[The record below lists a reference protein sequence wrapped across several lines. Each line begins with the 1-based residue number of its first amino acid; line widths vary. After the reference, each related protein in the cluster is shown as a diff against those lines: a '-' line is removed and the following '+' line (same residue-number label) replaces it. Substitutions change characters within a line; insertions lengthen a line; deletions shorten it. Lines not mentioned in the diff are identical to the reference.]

1 MSKIKTARVEFLD
14 IFKRL
19 IKWDKKLEI
28 YKNGLDNAYPERVDR
43 LINNSVT
50 SKMSLAILTQY
61 IIGKGFG
68 ASDDIIINK
77 TTGQK
82 LYDFAEDIAD
92 SVSEFR
98 GVAIHFSYNLNY
110 KPVNPRVVPF
120 ENIRIGEKDSK
131 KYNGKILVSDE
142 WTEPKVENIKII
154 DVFNA
159 NEKVIKAQIEKAGS
173 IDKYKGQILYI
184 NYDKNY
190 YYPLSRIDSVMNDCD
205 SEAQSSIYKNQLLRK
220 GFFGKTLV
228 VTRPLTDNT
237 VPEFLVNG
245 TGDRI
250 PNREYRTMMDEA
262 ETTKKTIE
270 SFLGAENAGGAMLM
284 EMDWAGDS
292 LDEAI
297 KINQIESKLDDK
309 MFSYTEES
317 VSKNILMAF
326 ENLPVQLVKSPE
338 SALLGN
344 SGESLKEAK
353 RLYWENTEK
362 ERTKF
367 TNILNDVLGYI
378 GLSNQLEVVTLLEGV
393 AGKESEGDDN
403 DVVEASPETLSA
415 QAALRGS
422 VGGVQGILSVQQ
434 SVSQGLT
441 DYESAITILMEIYG
455 FNRKVG
461 ESLLGAPEI
470 Q

>member
-1 MSKIKTARVEFLD
+1 MSKIKTARVEFFD

-19 IKWDKKLEI
+19 VSWDKKLEI
-28 YKNGLDNAYPERVDR
+28 YTNGVDNAYPDRVDR

-68 ASDDIIINK
+68 SSDNIIINK
-77 TTGQK
+77 NTDQT
-82 LYDFAEDIAD
+82 LFDFAEDIVD

-110 KPVNPRVVPF
+110 KPVNPKVIPF
-120 ENIRIGEKDSK
+120 EHVRVGKKDSK
-131 KYNGKILVSDE
+131 KYNGKVLISDE
-142 WTEPKVENIKII
+142 WTEPKVDNIKVI
-154 DVFNA
+154 DVFND
-159 NEKVIKAQIEKAGS
+159 NEKVVKAQIDKAKS

-205 SEAQSSIYKNQLLRK
+205 SEAQASVYKNQLLRK

-228 VTRPLTDNT
+228 VTRPLTDNQ
-237 VPEFLVNG
+237 VPEYIVDGSGN
-245 TGDRI
+245 RI
-250 PNREYRTMMDEA
+250 PNREYREMMDEA
-262 ETTKKTIE
+262 DSTKKTIE
-270 SFLGAENAGGAMLM
+270 SFLGAENVGGAMLAQ
-284 EMDWAGDS
+284 MDWAGDN

-297 KINQIESKLDDK
+297 KIVQIESKLDDK

-326 ENLPVQLVKSPE
+326 ENLPVQLVKSPD
-338 SALLGN
+338 SALFGN

-353 RLYWENTEK
+353 KLYWENTDK
-362 ERTKF
+362 ERKKF

-378 GLSNQLEVVTLLEGV
+378 GLDNQLKVIPLI
-393 AGKESEGDDN
+393 
-403 DVVEASPETLSA
+403 DVNINQNNNEATDT
-415 QAALRGS
+415 
-422 VGGVQGILSVQQ
+422 
-434 SVSQGLT
+434 GLQT
-441 DYESAITILMEIYG
+441 A
-455 FNRKVG
+455 
-461 ESLLGAPEI
+461 
-470 Q
+470 

>member
-1 MSKIKTARVEFLD
+1 MSKIKTPRVEFLD

-28 YKNGLDNAYPERVDR
+28 YTNGVDNAYPERVDR

-50 SKMSLAILTQY
+50 AKMSLAILTQY

-68 ASDDIIINK
+68 SSDDIIINK
-77 TTGQK
+77 NTGQR
-82 LYDFAEDIAD
+82 LFDFSEDIAD
-92 SVSEFR
+92 SLSEFR

-110 KPVNPRVVPF
+110 KPVNPKVIPF
-120 ENIRIGEKDSK
+120 ENVRIGEKDSK
-131 KYNGKILVSDE
+131 KYNGKVLVSE
-142 WTEPKVENIKII
+142 QWTEPKVDDVKVI
-154 DVFNA
+154 DVFND
-159 NEKVIKAQIEKAGS
+159 NEKVVKAQIEKAGS
-173 IDKYKGQILYI
+173 IEKYKGQILYI

-205 SEAQSSIYKNQLLRK
+205 SEAQASIYKNQLLRK

-228 VTRPLTDNT
+228 VTRPLTDNQ
-237 VPEFLVNG
+237 VPEYLING
-245 TGDRI
+245 SGDRI
-250 PNREYRTMMDEA
+250 PNREYRDMMDEA
-262 ETTKKTIE
+262 EQTKSTIE

-297 KINQIESKLDDK
+297 KIQQIESKLDDK

-338 SALLGN
+338 SSLLGN
-344 SGESLKEAK
+344 SGESLREAK

-362 ERTKF
+362 ERNKF
-367 TNILNDVLGYI
+367 TNILNEVLGYI
-378 GLSNQLEVVTLLEGV
+378 GLDNQLEVIPLIDVNIN
-393 AGKESEGDDN
+393 KDN
-403 DVVEASPETLSA
+403 
-415 QAALRGS
+415 
-422 VGGVQGILSVQQ
+422 QQ
-434 SVSQGLT
+434 TADTGLQT
-441 DYESAITILMEIYG
+441 A
-455 FNRKVG
+455 
-461 ESLLGAPEI
+461 
-470 Q
+470 